1 MFLARRILLDQQDL
15 LSIECLYLA
24 ISQVVVGFQ
33 KQIKNLWT
41 PFTGRKLAFCS
52 RLHSGSK
59 RILNYQN
66 NIHVKH
72 DSVSILSSLLHQGK
86 YTEFIGHIFLT
97 EIQLDNYHRKHI
109 LGMSWRL
116 NWKAISTL
124 HTNHLCPTN
133 DQSFYNE
140 KQHKDN

>member
-1 MFLARRILLDQQDL
+1 MHQIKLETSETSTREEVHFLVINQMFLARRILLDQQDL

-72 DSVSILSSLLHQGK
+72 DSVSISSSLLHQGK
-86 YTEFIGHIFLT
+86 YTEFIGHNLFNRNST
-97 EIQLDNYHRKHI
+97 GQLSQETHFGHV
-109 LGMSWRL
+109 LE
-116 NWKAISTL
+116 T
-124 HTNHLCPTN
+124 
-133 DQSFYNE
+133 
-140 KQHKDN
+140 